1 MRDDFPL
8 SVKDTLAKRVSF
20 RCSKPACRKPTSGPQ
35 DDPAKSVNIGVAAHV
50 TAAASDG
57 PRYDAALTSDDRKSA
72 LNGIW
77 LCQSC
82 AKLVDNDENRYSVEI
97 LRRWKTIS
105 ESAALRAVES
115 SPSPEDEEVLF
126 LRLEQL
132 MPDLL
137 EEIRKDLIAHPLC
150 RKFVPLS
157 KHWNYW
163 PGGEELLYYYEDH
176 PELDS
181 KLQIL
186 QNYNLIRFVP
196 MNTNAKHYVFTEAFV
211 RYFGV

>member
-20 RCSKPACRKPTSGPQ
+20 RCSNPACRKPTSGPQ

-82 AKLVDNDENRYSVEI
+82 AKLVDNDENRYLVEI

-163 PGGEELLYYYEDH
+163 SGGEELLNYYEDH